1 MATTLQRADINDST
15 YHNNPYRKNPYYNP
29 YVNKNG
35 DAALLKALDG
45 NANANQSTTQGTTP
59 SWVKPNTNSNITN
72 SYLLGAP
79 FREGYTVKD
88 LMDSVNGRLSLADR
102 LNAIGTNPTF
112 TSLLKKPGYN
122 PPAVP
127 PAKNPPSDGGS
138 GGGSGSGG
146 SGGSFT
152 DIAPGVS
159 VSGSSS
165 VGWGSGGSAGG
176 TGTLPG
182 NTNTAVQPSGVDAV
196 QEKLRAATDLANQGA
211 LDIYNS
217 GRAELNANIENQL
230 RELYIARMMADKAL
244 PVQMAAQGIN
254 GGAAEST
261 LAGNR
266 NQYQTNRNTLY
277 QDANAKLA
285 DLLKTYNTSVNSNE
299 QNLAQQMADLKRQ
312 LAIMEAQAKYD
323 KELAR
328 LKN

>member
-1 MATTLQRADINDST
+1 MNSERIAKKILSGDKTQKLSPSQRNT
-15 YHNNPYRKNPYYNP
+15 Y
-29 YVNKNG
+29 NG
-35 DAALLKALDG
+35 LLNEHGEDRA
-45 NANANQSTTQGTTP
+45 
-59 SWVKPNTNSNITN
+59 N
-72 SYLLGAP
+72 SYLNSIL
-79 FREGYTVKD
+79 
-88 LMDSVNGRLSLADR
+88 
-102 LNAIGTNPTF
+102 NPTKPKDGF
-112 TSLLKKPGYN
+112 NLNGTPARADPTKNPGYI
-122 PPAVP
+122 P
-127 PAKNPPSDGGS
+127 PAKNPPSNGGS
-138 GGGSGSGG
+138 GGG
-146 SGGSFT
+146 FT

-182 NTNTAVQPSGVDAV
+182 GASPAVQPSGVDAV
-196 QEKLRAATDLANQGA
+196 QAKLRAATDLANQGA

-217 GRAELNANIENQL
+217 GKSELDANIENQL

-299 QNLAQQMADLKRQ
+299 QNLAQQMADLRMQ

-323 KELAR
+323 KELAQMR
-328 LKN
+328 K

>member
-1 MATTLQRADINDST
+1 
-15 YHNNPYRKNPYYNP
+15 
-29 YVNKNG
+29 
-35 DAALLKALDG
+35 
-45 NANANQSTTQGTTP
+45 
-59 SWVKPNTNSNITN
+59 
-72 SYLLGAP
+72 
-79 FREGYTVKD
+79 
-88 LMDSVNGRLSLADR
+88 MDSVNGRLSLADR
-102 LNAIGTNPTF
+102 LNAFGTQPTF
-112 TSLLKKPGYN
+112 TSLLKKPDTKPYTK
-122 PPAVP
+122 PDTDP
-127 PAKNPPSDGGS
+127 DIGGDS
-138 GGGSGSGG
+138 GGSGG

-182 NTNTAVQPSGVDAV
+182 NTNPAVQPSGVDAV

-299 QNLAQQMADLKRQ
+299 QSLAQQMADLRRQ

>member
-1 MATTLQRADINDST
+1 MATTVQRADTNGSSGKK
-15 YHNNPYRKNPYYNP
+15 YVNPFLEDPYYNLYLTSTKFLNP
-29 YVNKNG
+29 G
-35 DAALLKALDG
+35 EKA
-45 NANANQSTTQGTTP
+45 QSTTP
-59 SWVKPNTNSNITN
+59 SWVKPSTNIHENSNITN

-88 LMDSVNGRLSLADR
+88 LLDSVNGRLSVLDR
-102 LNAIGTNPTF
+102 LKAIGTTPTF
-112 TSLLKKPGYN
+112 TSTLKKPDTKPDTKPNTDPYI
-122 PPAVP
+122 
-127 PAKNPPSDGGS
+127 
-138 GGGSGSGG
+138 GSGG
-146 SGGSFT
+146 SGGGFT

-159 VSGSSS
+159 VKGSPS
-165 VGWGSGGSAGG
+165 VVWGSGGSAGG

-182 NTNTAVQPSGVDAV
+182 GASPAVQPSGMDAV
-196 QEKLRAATDLANQGA
+196 QEKLRAATDLANQDA
-211 LDIYNS
+211 LNTYNS
-217 GRAELNANIENQL
+217 GKSELNANIENQL

-285 DLLKTYNTSVNSNE
+285 DLLKTYNTSVNNNE
-299 QNLAQQMADLKRQ
+299 QNLAQQMADLRMK

-328 LKN
+328 MRK

>member
-1 MATTLQRADINDST
+1 MAINNTQNAPNAYLSSILKRTTAS
-15 YHNNPYRKNPYYNP
+15 
-29 YVNKNG
+29 
-35 DAALLKALDG
+35 
-45 NANANQSTTQGTTP
+45 QGTRPIDYVRNYGIYAPRLTFP
-59 SWVKPNTNSNITN
+59 KAAIDNNSEISPDKN
-72 SYLLGAP
+72 
-79 FREGYTVKD
+79 
-88 LMDSVNGRLSLADR
+88 
-102 LNAIGTNPTF
+102 
-112 TSLLKKPGYN
+112 PGYN

-127 PAKNPPSDGGS
+127 PAKNPPSYGD
-138 GGGSGSGG
+138 

-182 NTNTAVQPSGVDAV
+182 GANPAVQPSMVDTV
-196 QEKLRAATDLANQGA
+196 QQKLREATDLANKNA
-211 LDIYNS
+211 LDVYNS
-217 GRAELNANIENQL
+217 GKAELNANIENQL
-230 RELYIARMMADKAL
+230 RELYIARMMADRAL
-244 PVQMAAQGIN
+244 PVQMSAQGIN

-266 NQYQTNRNTLY
+266 NQYQSNRNALY
-277 QDANAKLA
+277 HDANAKLA

-299 QNLAQQMADLKRQ
+299 QNLAQQMANLKMQ

-328 LKN
+328 MRK

>member
-1 MATTLQRADINDST
+1 MATALQRANINDSSGK
-15 YHNNPYRKNPYYNP
+15 YDRYYNGVIKRNP
-29 YVNKNG
+29 ISDPFFEMNSERIAKKILSGDKTQKLSPSQRNTYNG
-35 DAALLKALDG
+35 LLNEHGEDRA
-45 NANANQSTTQGTTP
+45 
-59 SWVKPNTNSNITN
+59 N
-72 SYLLGAP
+72 SYLNSIL
-79 FREGYTVKD
+79 
-88 LMDSVNGRLSLADR
+88 
-102 LNAIGTNPTF
+102 NPTKPKDGF
-112 TSLLKKPGYN
+112 NLNGTPAKADPTKNPGYI
-122 PPAVP
+122 P
-127 PAKNPPSDGGS
+127 PAKNPPSAG
-138 GGGSGSGG
+138 GSGG

-182 NTNTAVQPSGVDAV
+182 GASPAVQPSGVDAV
-196 QEKLRAATDLANQGA
+196 QAKLRAATDLANQGA

-217 GRAELNANIENQL
+217 GKSELDANIENQL

-299 QNLAQQMADLKRQ
+299 QNLAQQMADLRMQ

-328 LKN
+328 MRK

>member
-1 MATTLQRADINDST
+1 MATALQRADINDST

-35 DAALLKALDG
+35 DATLLKSLDKSG
-45 NANANQSTTQGTTP
+45 NANANQSTTP
-59 SWVKPNTNSNITN
+59 SWVKPSTNSNITN

-102 LNAIGTNPTF
+102 LNAFGTQPTF
-112 TSLLKKPGYN
+112 TSLLKKPDTKPDTKSDTN
-122 PPAVP
+122 PDIDGG
-127 PAKNPPSDGGS
+127 SGDLGGS
-138 GGGSGSGG
+138 GGG
-146 SGGSFT
+146 FT

-182 NTNTAVQPSGVDAV
+182 GANPAVQPSGVDAV
-196 QEKLRAATDLANQGA
+196 QAKLRAATDLANQGA

-217 GRAELNANIENQL
+217 GKSELDANIENQL

-299 QNLAQQMADLKRQ
+299 QNLAQQMADLRMQ

-328 LKN
+328 MRK

>member
-1 MATTLQRADINDST
+1 MATALQRADINDSSGK
-15 YHNNPYRKNPYYNP
+15 YDRYYNGVIKNNPIYDPFFKMNSGRI
-29 YVNKNG
+29 VNKILNG
-35 DAALLKALDG
+35 TPAKAD
-45 NANANQSTTQGTTP
+45 
-59 SWVKPNTNSNITN
+59 
-72 SYLLGAP
+72 
-79 FREGYTVKD
+79 
-88 LMDSVNGRLSLADR
+88 
-102 LNAIGTNPTF
+102 PT
-112 TSLLKKPGYN
+112 KNPGYN

-127 PAKNPPSDGGS
+127 PAKNPPAVPPAKNPPSYG
-138 GGGSGSGG
+138 GSGG

-159 VSGSSS
+159 VKGSSS
-165 VGWGSGGSAGG
+165 VSWGSGGSAGG

-182 NTNTAVQPSGVDAV
+182 GASPAVQPSVADTV
-196 QEKLRAATDLANQGA
+196 QQKLREATDLANKNA
-211 LDIYNS
+211 LDVYNS
-217 GRAELNANIENQL
+217 GKAELNANIENQL

-266 NQYQTNRNTLY
+266 NQYQNNRNALY

-285 DLLKTYNTSVNSNE
+285 DLLKTYNTSINSNE
-299 QNLAQQMADLKRQ
+299 QNLAQQMADMRMK

-328 LKN
+328 MRK

>member
-1 MATTLQRADINDST
+1 MAINNRVNMQDSS
-15 YHNNPYRKNPYYNP
+15 YGKKSEHNNPYLNNPYYNP
-29 YVNKNG
+29 FLEKFGDFILRKNLRNKDKTIPDKN
-35 DAALLKALDG
+35 
-45 NANANQSTTQGTTP
+45 
-59 SWVKPNTNSNITN
+59 
-72 SYLLGAP
+72 
-79 FREGYTVKD
+79 
-88 LMDSVNGRLSLADR
+88 
-102 LNAIGTNPTF
+102 
-112 TSLLKKPGYN
+112 PGYN

-138 GGGSGSGG
+138 GGLGGG
-146 SGGSFT
+146 SGGGGGGFT

-159 VSGSSS
+159 ASGSPS
-165 VGWGSGGSAGG
+165 VVWGSGGSAGG

-217 GRAELNANIENQL
+217 GKSELNANIENQL

-254 GGAAEST
+254 GGAMEST

-299 QNLAQQMADLKRQ
+299 QNLAQQMADLRMQ

>member
-1 MATTLQRADINDST
+1 MATTLQRANINDSSGK
-15 YHNNPYRKNPYYNP
+15 YDRYYNGVIKKNPISDPFFEMNFERIAKNISSGDKTRKLSPSQRNTYN
-29 YVNKNG
+29 G
-35 DAALLKALDG
+35 LLNEHGEDRA
-45 NANANQSTTQGTTP
+45 
-59 SWVKPNTNSNITN
+59 N
-72 SYLLGAP
+72 SYLNSIL
-79 FREGYTVKD
+79 
-88 LMDSVNGRLSLADR
+88 
-102 LNAIGTNPTF
+102 NPTKPNDGF
-112 TSLLKKPGYN
+112 YPNGTPAKADPTKNPGYN

-127 PAKNPPSDGGS
+127 PAKNPPSDG
-138 GGGSGSGG
+138 GSGG

-182 NTNTAVQPSGVDAV
+182 GASPAVQPSGVDAV

>member
-1 MATTLQRADINDST
+1 MATALQRADINDSSGK
-15 YHNNPYRKNPYYNP
+15 YNPYYNGVIKRNP
-29 YVNKNG
+29 ISDPFFEKFSGRIVNKILNG
-35 DAALLKALDG
+35 TPAKAD
-45 NANANQSTTQGTTP
+45 
-59 SWVKPNTNSNITN
+59 
-72 SYLLGAP
+72 
-79 FREGYTVKD
+79 
-88 LMDSVNGRLSLADR
+88 
-102 LNAIGTNPTF
+102 PT
-112 TSLLKKPGYN
+112 KNPGYN
-122 PPAVP
+122 PPAVPPAVP
-127 PAKNPPSDGGS
+127 PAKNPPSGG
-138 GGGSGSGG
+138 GSGG

-159 VSGSSS
+159 VKGSSS
-165 VGWGSGGSAGG
+165 VSWGSGGSAGG

-182 NTNTAVQPSGVDAV
+182 GASPAVQPSAVDTV
-196 QEKLRAATDLANQGA
+196 QQNLREATDLANKNA
-211 LDIYNS
+211 LDVYNS
-217 GRAELNANIENQL
+217 GKAELNANIENQL

-266 NQYQTNRNTLY
+266 NQYQSNRNALY

-299 QNLAQQMADLKRQ
+299 QNLAQQMANLKMQ

-328 LKN
+328 MRK